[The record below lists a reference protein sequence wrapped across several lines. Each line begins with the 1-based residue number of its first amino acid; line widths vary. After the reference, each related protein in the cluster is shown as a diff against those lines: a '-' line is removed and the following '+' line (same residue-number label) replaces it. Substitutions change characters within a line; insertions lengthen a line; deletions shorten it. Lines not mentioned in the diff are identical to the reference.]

1 MIFLTKYQKL
11 TILVSSLFAL
21 YEFILFILVYIPAH
35 EPLFLG
41 IIGDILILVIFVA
54 VTYYLQIGIY
64 NSLVN
69 NLKPNYLKFKGLMDG
84 IFSSVFLIVVCIYL
98 FFGMKF
104 GTYLHI
110 ITLIGLISLLIAFTL
125 ASFASKFGD
134 F

>member
-41 IIGDILILVIFVA
+41 IIGNILILVIFVA

>member
-11 TILVSSLFAL
+11 TILVSLLFAL
-21 YEFILFILVYIPAH
+21 YEFILYILVYIPAH
-35 EPLFLG
+35 ETLFLG
-41 IIGDILILVIFVA
+41 IIGNILILVIFVV

-84 IFSSVFLIVVCIYL
+84 ISSSVFLIGVCIFL
-98 FFGMKF
+98 FFCMKF
-104 GTYLHI
+104 GTYLQI
-110 ITLIGLISLLIAFTL
+110 ITLIGLISLLIAFAL